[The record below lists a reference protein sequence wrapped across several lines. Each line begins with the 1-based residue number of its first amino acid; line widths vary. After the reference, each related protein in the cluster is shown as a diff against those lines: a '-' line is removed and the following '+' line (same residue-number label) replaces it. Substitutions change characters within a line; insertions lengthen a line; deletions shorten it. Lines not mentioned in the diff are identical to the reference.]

1 MIYGGVKYYKVRHAL
16 YCKKCFVTIES
27 IGSLVCC
34 SCGAI
39 GIDEDRILG
48 NLEDMEDRSMYV
60 ATIRGRRVWAPQWVI
75 EKGFK
80 QFQATSYRSP
90 SLGSDYTL
98 NGYRSPSLGSDYT
111 LNGYR
116 SPSLGS
122 DYTLSACMSPTKRP
136 PDKEE
141 PEPTYH

>member
-27 IGSLVCC
+27 TKSLMYC

-75 EKGFK
+75 EKNFK
-80 QFQATSYRSP
+80 QFQATSCRSP

-98 NGYRSPSLGSDYT
+98 SACRSPSLGSDYT
-111 LNGYR
+111 LSACM

>member
-39 GIDEDRILG
+39 GVDEGRILG

-60 ATIRGRRVWAPQWVI
+60 ATIRGKRVWLPESILYA
-75 EKGFK
+75 
-80 QFQATSYRSP
+80 QFIHVKARGAGGQHVP
-90 SLGSDYTL
+90 P
-98 NGYRSPSLGSDYT
+98 NGYRSPT
-111 LNGYR
+111 
-116 SPSLGS
+116 
-122 DYTLSACMSPTKRP
+122 TRP
-136 PDKEE
+136 PDRVETVQ
-141 PEPTYH
+141 TYHANPVRSTAQDVQDDQSAHSSEHNQCT